1 MGLHLIRSGEDIAPS
16 IPAPQDWVLVL
27 EREMDVSKPN
37 IFWISDNDSYA
48 LNYGCCGDQY
58 TLAPNA
64 DGLRCTWRGSVG
76 KHSWT
81 LSRSSSLIS

>member
-37 IFWISDNDSYA
+37 IFWISDHDSYA
-48 LNYGCCGDQY
+48 
-58 TLAPNA
+58 
-64 DGLRCTWRGSVG
+64 
-76 KHSWT
+76 
-81 LSRSSSLIS
+81 